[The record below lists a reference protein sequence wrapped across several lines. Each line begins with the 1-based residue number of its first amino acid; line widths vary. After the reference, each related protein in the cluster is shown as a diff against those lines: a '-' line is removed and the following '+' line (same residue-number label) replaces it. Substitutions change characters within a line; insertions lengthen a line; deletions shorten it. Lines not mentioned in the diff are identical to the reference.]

1 MSSREILTPVGLAV
15 ISQGRDYILT
25 AEFAT
30 VVNCAT
36 QTIRKNFCQTGH
48 CYGIRPLKIGNRLL
62 WPVADI
68 TRLLAG
74 ESVGEA
80 T

>member
-1 MSSREILTPVGLAV
+1 MNKSIQIPPALSEISR
-15 ISQGRDYILT
+15 GRDYILT

-48 CYGIRPLKIGNRLL
+48 CYGVRPLKIGNRLL
-62 WPVADI
+62 WPVADLA
-68 TRLLAG
+68 RLLAG

-80 T
+80 I